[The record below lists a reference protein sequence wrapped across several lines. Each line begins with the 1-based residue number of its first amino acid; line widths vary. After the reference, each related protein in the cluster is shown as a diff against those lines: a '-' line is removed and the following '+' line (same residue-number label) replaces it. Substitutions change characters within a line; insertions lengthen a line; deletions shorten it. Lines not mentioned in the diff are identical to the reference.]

1 MQAVRIVL
9 CLEAVRMA
17 RSEVRP
23 VFALEI
29 TAHEVRGIELQA
41 LEIGIDGHPDAG
53 LLRIRRGDETYV
65 SVIVI
70 EHPVMIEAVRKLQ
83 LIEIRIDIACDHLL
97 GGEIHRGASHRLDT
111 TVRDRNL
118 AGRCIAVCM
127 NPDTLLHRVA
137 AVIAVQVE
145 VRVVRHI
152 EDGVLI
158 GGRLIVDLERVVLGQ
173 GVGHGHLSVAWEAL
187 ITVRGMQGEDH
198 VAAEPGVCII
208 RVPDAAAPVIRTG
221 MEIVG
226 TVVIDGERIMLSIQI
241 EARLT
246 DTVRVSADRLTH
258 VTRILKQKLRLID
271 TEHDIPHLSVLVT
284 YQHRKPDGTEVRKA
298 RLRTMLIR
306 NRISLHLAAI
316 LQCSKH

>member
-1 MQAVRIVL
+1 MQTVRIVL

-41 LEIGIDGHPDAG
+41 LEIGIDGHPDAR

-65 SVIVI
+65 PVIVI

-83 LIEIRIDIACDHLL
+83 LIEICIDIACDHLL
-97 GGEIHRGASHRLDT
+97 GGEIHRGAGHWLDAAI
-111 TVRDRNL
+111 RDRNL
-118 AGRCIAVCM
+118 AGRCIAICM
-127 NPDTLLHRVA
+127 NPDTLIHRVTT
-137 AVIAVQVE
+137 VIAVQVE
-145 VRVVRHI
+145 VRVVRHV

-173 GVGHGHLSVAWEAL
+173 GVGHGHLGSAREAL

-198 VAAEPGVCII
+198 VAAEAGVCII

-221 MEIVG
+221 M
-226 TVVIDGERIMLSIQI
+226 
-241 EARLT
+241 
-246 DTVRVSADRLTH
+246 
-258 VTRILKQKLRLID
+258 
-271 TEHDIPHLSVLVT
+271 
-284 YQHRKPDGTEVRKA
+284 
-298 RLRTMLIR
+298 
-306 NRISLHLAAI
+306 
-316 LQCSKH
+316 